1 MARIILWINKRTG
14 ESLLCA
20 HGEGGESMRIVI
32 VEDEAAI
39 REGMV
44 KLLHQINPQYEVVGK
59 ANDGQSGYELIR
71 SVRPDLIIVDIPDAG
86 HERTGHDPKASGRA
100 DPV

>member
-1 MARIILWINKRTG
+1 
-14 ESLLCA
+14 
-20 HGEGGESMRIVI
+20 MRIVI

-71 SVRPDLIIVDIPDAG
+71 SVRPDLIIVDIRMPDMNGLAMI
-86 HERTGHDPKASGRA
+86 RKLQ
-100 DPV
+100 

>member
-1 MARIILWINKRTG
+1 
-14 ESLLCA
+14 
-20 HGEGGESMRIVI
+20 MRIVI

-71 SVRPDLIIVDIPDAG
+71 SVRPDLIIVDIRMPVLDG
-86 HERTGHDPKASGRA
+86 FDLTSKASGRA
-100 DPV
+100 DPVQSPGDLSVFGV

>member
-1 MARIILWINKRTG
+1 
-14 ESLLCA
+14 
-20 HGEGGESMRIVI
+20 MRIVI

-59 ANDGQSGYELIR
+59 ANDGQKI
-71 SVRPDLIIVDIPDAG
+71 
-86 HERTGHDPKASGRA
+86 GRA
-100 DPV
+100 HV